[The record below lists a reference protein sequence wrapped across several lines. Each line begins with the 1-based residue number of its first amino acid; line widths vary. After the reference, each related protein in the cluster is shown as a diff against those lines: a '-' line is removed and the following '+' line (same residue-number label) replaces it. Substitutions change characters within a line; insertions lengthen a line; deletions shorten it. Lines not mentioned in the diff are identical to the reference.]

1 MLDPNIADEVPKPPN
16 ISITDKSSHEVALGI
31 NPIAKPTKEFIP
43 TQIGVIYEEN
53 SLIGSIQDDSVF
65 FDRGMTIFEYE
76 PLEYQ
81 LDVISNNALTL
92 SPRKRPLSTSIAIN
106 RTTSLQRCTRSIK
119 AGVFECIFIEF
130 DKERRISKVFI

>member
-1 MLDPNIADEVPKPPN
+1 MSDPNIADEVPKPPN
-16 ISITDKSSHEVALGI
+16 ISITDKSSHEVALGAS
-31 NPIAKPTKEFIP
+31 PVAKPTKEFIP

-92 SPRKRPLSTSIAIN
+92 SPKKRPLSTSIAIN
-106 RTTSLQRCTRSIK
+106 RATSLQRCTRSVK
-119 AGVFECIFIEF
+119 ATLL
-130 DKERRISKVFI
+130 